1 MAKKA
6 IEVATPIGT
15 MPVAGSTTCLA
26 VSSQA
31 TRAPGAMTALTS
43 FGSS

>member
-1 MAKKA
+1 LPAASIA
-6 IEVATPIGT
+6 IPIGAL
-15 MPVAGSTTCLA
+15 PAPGSTTCFA

-31 TRAPGAMTALTS
+31 TRAPAAMTALAS